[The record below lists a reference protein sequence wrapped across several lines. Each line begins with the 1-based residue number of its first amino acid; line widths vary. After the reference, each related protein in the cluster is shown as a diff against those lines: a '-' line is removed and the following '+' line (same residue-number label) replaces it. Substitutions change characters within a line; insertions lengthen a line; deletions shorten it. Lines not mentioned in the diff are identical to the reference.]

1 MNLMSEQRRGLT
13 TAVAERRSGQQ
24 RESREASLACYR
36 SVERGTTFT
45 HNVHKGITCYQ
56 LRN

>member
-1 MNLMSEQRRGLT
+1 MMNLMSEQRRGRKT
-13 TAVAERRSGQQ
+13 PVAERRSGQQ

-45 HNVHKGITCYQ
+45 HNVHKGITCYT
-56 LRN
+56 L